1 MSAYV
6 LFVRGNDAK
15 TDESRSDLTKSPQ
28 ISMLSKAAATPTLDD
43 MKSISIS
50 SIPTYSMPSQ
60 ALSAPES
67 PFTQGSSSTTSK
79 GSADSK
85 QFSSSLSAQYIACC
99 KCGKHRAVPS

>member
-1 MSAYV
+1 M
-6 LFVRGNDAK
+6 LVRADDAK
-15 TDESRSDLTKSPQ
+15 ADETRSDMAKSPQ
-28 ISMLSKAAATPTLDD
+28 MSMLSKSAQTPTLDD
-43 MKSISIS
+43 VKSISIS

-79 GSADSK
+79 GSTDSK

>member
-1 MSAYV
+1 MPT
-6 LFVRGNDAK
+6 LP
-15 TDESRSDLTKSPQ
+15 KS
-28 ISMLSKAAATPTLDD
+28 AATPTLDEV
-43 MKSISIS
+43 KSIPITP
-50 SIPTYSMPSQ
+50 IPAYSMPSQ

-67 PFTQGSSSTTSK
+67 PFMQGGSSSTSK